1 MVVDKYA
8 ISEMATFVMGK
19 TSLFPL
25 YLNVTMIDGILN
37 RFLTDMDT
45 GFHMIQFIIIYST
58 PWILSAIFLHVYRCI
73 HVGYIHP
80 DVWYSKYNHKTGPQK
95 QKTQDETHN
104 RSTRPR
110 LFKIFTKENLIMLGR
125 YAISLALMIG
135 IFTGF
140 LGCMQHI
147 SGLSDIYYFACRG
160 EQSLFWLYQAVI

>member
-37 RFLTDMDT
+37 SFLTDMDT
-45 GFHMIQFIIIYST
+45 GFHMIQFIIIYYT

-160 EQSLFWLYQAVI
+160 EQSLSWLYQAVI

>member
-1 MVVDKYA
+1 
-8 ISEMATFVMGK
+8 
-19 TSLFPL
+19 
-25 YLNVTMIDGILN
+25 
-37 RFLTDMDT
+37 MDT

-110 LFKIFTKENLIMLGR
+110 LFKIFTKENLIMLAR

-160 EQSLFWLYQAVI
+160 EQSLSWLYQAVI

>member
-37 RFLTDMDT
+37 SFLTDMDT

-58 PWILSAIFLHVYRCI
+58 PWILSAISLHVYRCI

-80 DVWYSKYNHKTGPQK
+80 DV
-95 QKTQDETHN
+95 
-104 RSTRPR
+104 
-110 LFKIFTKENLIMLGR
+110 
-125 YAISLALMIG
+125 
-135 IFTGF
+135 
-140 LGCMQHI
+140 
-147 SGLSDIYYFACRG
+147 
-160 EQSLFWLYQAVI
+160 

>member
-8 ISEMATFVMGK
+8 ISEVATFVMGK

-37 RFLTDMDT
+37 SFLTDMDT

-80 DVWYSKYNHKTGPQK
+80 TCDIRNITIKLGLKSRKPRMKHTTDPHVPVCSKYLQK
-95 QKTQDETHN
+95 RT
-104 RSTRPR
+104 
-110 LFKIFTKENLIMLGR
+110 
-125 YAISLALMIG
+125 SLCWADMR
-135 IFTGF
+135 FP
-140 LGCMQHI
+140 
-147 SGLSDIYYFACRG
+147 
-160 EQSLFWLYQAVI
+160 WL

>member
-8 ISEMATFVMGK
+8 ISEMATFVLGK

-37 RFLTDMDT
+37 SFLTDMDT

-80 DVWYSKYNHKTGPQK
+80 DV
-95 QKTQDETHN
+95 
-104 RSTRPR
+104 
-110 LFKIFTKENLIMLGR
+110 
-125 YAISLALMIG
+125 
-135 IFTGF
+135 
-140 LGCMQHI
+140 
-147 SGLSDIYYFACRG
+147 
-160 EQSLFWLYQAVI
+160 